1 VFWNGCGKKQ
11 QCKFRKSRR
20 IIELGWN
27 RERLKIEYLVS
38 GQAIKKEQSKDTKR
52 GAHRN
57 DEGQPQE
64 RLFFYDGL
72 YVSAQ
77 STYQQL
83 IKQKS
88 PRSGSVFVHQILS
101 VLRRCRF
108 SIFALHRKPYRTTP
122 VKTLRKK
129 YKDVKRKN
137 E

>member
-64 RLFFYDGL
+64 RLFFYDGA
-72 YVSAQ
+72 VRERTVDIPATNKTEES
-77 STYQQL
+77 S
-83 IKQKS
+83 K
-88 PRSGSVFVHQILS
+88 
-101 VLRRCRF
+101 RF
-108 SIFALHRKPYRTTP
+108 SVCPSNIICPQTM
-122 VKTLRKK
+122 
-129 YKDVKRKN
+129 
-137 E
+137 